1 MKKINWPVKT
11 KLPIQWGDM
20 DAFSHVNNVIY
31 IRWFETAR
39 IELFTELWGGNGINL
54 QEILDGDGVG
64 PILANFNINYHL
76 PLLYPDTVHINTR
89 ISKVGNS
96 SFGVSHQLFSKNN
109 GNKMIASADSIVVMY
124 NYQKGEKFLLNEE
137 LKNALNKFK

>member
-1 MKKINWPVKT
+1 LKKINWPIKT
-11 KLPIQWGDM
+11 ILPIQWGDM

-39 IELFTELWGGNGINL
+39 IELFIELWGGNGINL

-76 PLLYPDTVHINTR
+76 PLLYPDTIHINTR

-109 GNKMIASADSIVVMY
+109 GKKMIASADSVVVMY

>member
-11 KLPIQWGDM
+11 ELPIQWGDM

-39 IELFTELWGGNGINL
+39 IELFIKLWGGNGINL

-76 PLLYPDTVHINTR
+76 PLLYPDIVHINTR

-109 GNKMIASADSIVVMY
+109 RNKIIASADSVVVMY
-124 NYQKGEKFLLNEE
+124 NYQKGEKFLLKDDQIKK
-137 LKNALNKFK
+137 LKGFM

>member
-1 MKKINWPVKT
+1 LKKINWPVKT
-11 KLPIQWGDM
+11 ELPIQWGDM

-39 IELFTELWGGNGINL
+39 IELFIELWGGNGINL

-76 PLLYPDTVHINTR
+76 PLLYPDIVHINTR

-109 GNKMIASADSIVVMY
+109 RNKIIASADSVVVMY
-124 NYQKGEKFLLNEE
+124 NYQKGEKFLLKDDQIKK
-137 LKNALNKFK
+137 LKGFM

>member
-1 MKKINWPVKT
+1 LKKINWPVKT
-11 KLPIQWGDM
+11 ELPIQWGDM

-39 IELFTELWGGNGINL
+39 IELFIELWGGKGINL

-76 PLLYPDTVHINTR
+76 PLLYPDIVHINTR

-109 GNKMIASADSIVVMY
+109 RNKIIASADSVVVMY
-124 NYQKGEKFLLNEE
+124 NYQKGEKFLLKDDQIKK
-137 LKNALNKFK
+137 LKGFM

>member
-1 MKKINWPVKT
+1 MKKINWPIKT

-124 NYQKGEKFLLNEE
+124 NYQKGEKFLLNEQ

>member
-11 KLPIQWGDM
+11 ELPIQWGDM

-39 IELFTELWGGNGINL
+39 IELFIELWGGNGINL

-76 PLLYPDTVHINTR
+76 PLLYPDTIHINTR

-109 GNKMIASADSIVVMY
+109 GNKIIASADSVVVMY

>member
-11 KLPIQWGDM
+11 ELPIQWGDM

-39 IELFTELWGGNGINL
+39 IELFIELWGGKGINL

-76 PLLYPDTVHINTR
+76 PLLYPDIVHINTR

-109 GNKMIASADSIVVMY
+109 GNKLIASADSVVVMY
-124 NYQKGEKFLLNEE
+124 NYQKGEKFLLSDDQ
-137 LKNALNKFK
+137 LKKLKGYM

>member
-109 GNKMIASADSIVVMY
+109 GNKMIASADSVVVMY
-124 NYQKGEKFLLNEE
+124 SYQKGEKFLLSDDHIKK
-137 LKNALNKFK
+137 LKDYM

>member
-11 KLPIQWGDM
+11 ELPIQWGDM

-39 IELFTELWGGNGINL
+39 IELFIDLWGGRGVNL

-76 PLLYPDTVHINTR
+76 PLLYPDIVHINTR

-109 GNKMIASADSIVVMY
+109 GNKLIASADSVVVMY
-124 NYQKGEKFLLNEE
+124 NYQKGEKFLLSDDQ
-137 LKNALNKFK
+137 LKKLKGYM

>member
-76 PLLYPDTVHINTR
+76 PLLYPDIVHINTR

-124 NYQKGEKFLLNEE
+124 NYQKGEKFLLNEQ

>member
-11 KLPIQWGDM
+11 ELPIQWGDM

-39 IELFTELWGGNGINL
+39 IELFIKLWGGNGINL

-76 PLLYPDTVHINTR
+76 PLLYPDIVHIYTR

-109 GNKMIASADSIVVMY
+109 RNKIIASADSVVVMY
-124 NYQKGEKFLLNEE
+124 NYQKGEKFLLRDDQIKK
-137 LKNALNKFK
+137 LKSFM

>member
-124 NYQKGEKFLLNEE
+124 NYQKGEKFLLNEQ

>member
-11 KLPIQWGDM
+11 ELPIQWGDM

-31 IRWFETAR
+31 IKWFETAR
-39 IELFTELWGGNGINL
+39 IELFIELWGGNGINL

-76 PLLYPDTVHINTR
+76 PLLYPDTVYINTR

-109 GNKMIASADSIVVMY
+109 RNKMIASADSVVVMF
-124 NYQKGEKFLLNEE
+124 NYKTGKKFVITEHYKTK
-137 LKNALNKFK
+137 LKVYM

>member
-11 KLPIQWGDM
+11 ELPIQWGDM

-39 IELFTELWGGNGINL
+39 IELFIELWGGKGINL

-76 PLLYPDTVHINTR
+76 PLLYPDIVHINTR

-109 GNKMIASADSIVVMY
+109 RNKIIASADSVVVMY
-124 NYQKGEKFLLNEE
+124 NYQKGEKFLLKDDQIKK
-137 LKNALNKFK
+137 LKGFM

>member
-11 KLPIQWGDM
+11 ELPIQWGDM

-39 IELFTELWGGNGINL
+39 IELFIDLWGGRGVNL

-76 PLLYPDTVHINTR
+76 PLLYPDIVHINTR

-109 GNKMIASADSIVVMY
+109 RNKIIASADSVVVMY
-124 NYQKGEKFLLNEE
+124 NYQKGEKFLLKDDQIKK
-137 LKNALNKFK
+137 LKGFM

>member
-11 KLPIQWGDM
+11 ELPIQWGDM

-39 IELFTELWGGNGINL
+39 IKLFIELWGGNGINL

-76 PLLYPDTVHINTR
+76 PLLYPDIVHINTR

-109 GNKMIASADSIVVMY
+109 RNKIIASADSVVVMY
-124 NYQKGEKFLLNEE
+124 NYQKGEKFLLKGDQIKK
-137 LKNALNKFK
+137 LKGFM

>member
-11 KLPIQWGDM
+11 ELPIQWGDM

-31 IRWFETAR
+31 FRWFETAR
-39 IELFTELWGGNGINL
+39 IELFIELWGGKGINL

-76 PLLYPDTVHINTR
+76 PLLYPDIVHINTR

-109 GNKMIASADSIVVMY
+109 RNKIIASADSVVVMY
-124 NYQKGEKFLLNEE
+124 NYQKGEKFLLKDDQIKK
-137 LKNALNKFK
+137 LKGFM

>member
-1 MKKINWPVKT
+1 MKKINWPIKT

-39 IELFTELWGGNGINL
+39 IEMFTELWGGNGINL

-124 NYQKGEKFLLNEE
+124 NYQKGEKFLLSDDHIKK
-137 LKNALNKFK
+137 LKEYM